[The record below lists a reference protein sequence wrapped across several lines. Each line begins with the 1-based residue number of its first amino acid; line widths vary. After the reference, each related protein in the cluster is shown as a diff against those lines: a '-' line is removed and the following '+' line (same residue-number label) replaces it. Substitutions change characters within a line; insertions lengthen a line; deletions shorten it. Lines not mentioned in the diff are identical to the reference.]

1 MEYLWGTHH
10 MHTDD
15 MNSFY
20 KHGCKNTHGV
30 WILWETAPVSL
41 KALQLEVFHN
51 FAGQTKHIF
60 GQDLIGS
67 LQTQPR
73 ARKSGNMVVKRQLA
87 WEYLV

>member
-41 KALQLEVFHN
+41 KAL
-51 FAGQTKHIF
+51 
-60 GQDLIGS
+60 
-67 LQTQPR
+67 
-73 ARKSGNMVVKRQLA
+73 
-87 WEYLV
+87 